1 MIVLYVCGFV
11 HLSTVPVEDRSTVGC
26 ESPSIGSGTHT
37 PSLWKSSKH
46 PEPLGQPLFGIF
58 VDFFNVEQFFALT
71 QQTVVKSIVYVRLP
85 RTRLSGPRKGTC
97 LALLPRPPTLIV
109 QRGPHDLTNWG
120 FSEEGE
126 TAGWIAR
133 WQCDPV
139 LCWQSQGMCLF
150 QMRRA
155 TKTQNTGLGLK
166 EHMQC
171 GRTG

>member
-26 ESPSIGSGTHT
+26 ESPSMGTGTHT
-37 PSLWKSSKH
+37 PSPWKSSKH
-46 PEPLGQPLFGIF
+46 PEALGQPLFGIF
-58 VDFFNVEQFFALT
+58 VDFFNVEKFFALT

-85 RTRLSGPRKGTC
+85 KNETKWTQERDLLGSAPQTSHPNSAEGPSWPDKLRL
-97 LALLPRPPTLIV
+97 L
-109 QRGPHDLTNWG
+109 WG
-120 FSEEGE
+120 RRNCWLNSKM
-126 TAGWIAR
+126 T
-133 WQCDPV
+133 V

-155 TKTQNTGLGLK
+155 RETQNTGLGLR
-166 EHMQC
+166 EHMHC